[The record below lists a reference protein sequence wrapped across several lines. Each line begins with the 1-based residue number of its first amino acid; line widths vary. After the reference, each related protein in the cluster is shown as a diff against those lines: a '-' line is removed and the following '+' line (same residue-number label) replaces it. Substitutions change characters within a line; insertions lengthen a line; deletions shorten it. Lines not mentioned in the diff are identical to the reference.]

1 MDFDSYI
8 MSTGYV
14 DEQITALGSGIK
26 AIQNAGSQLIF
37 TLNDNSTL
45 TVTITGLSD
54 NNYTTADKN
63 KLSSLNN
70 TLLNKFTYVNNQL
83 LFDEQ
88 PISGT
93 VDLSNY
99 YNKAEVN
106 GLLLSK
112 ASISDVP
119 TKVSELTNDSNFA
132 DKVYVDTQDAT
143 KANVNHIHT
152 ISNINDLQNQLDNR
166 YTKLESLSKS
176 EVQTL
181 VSSISKGMNWKES
194 VTLVTD
200 LPTIGNIESDTR
212 IVTSTTTINVWN
224 GTTWIAIGSSANIP
238 MATPT
243 INGQMSMEDKAK
255 LDSIVLENL
264 VTIVGGNITIGGD
277 ILATTNGL
285 QNIGSPTNRF
295 GTIYVNE
302 AKLSTNT
309 LYIGDT
315 PVLGTSQDTIMIK
328 ADLDQSLTVK
338 TTGVGTTKVISGSG
352 VELSTSGM
360 NANINVQATGVGS
373 NANVT
378 ATNEVNLTAPRINI
392 TGEIGATGDTT
403 VGNLTVGGNLVIN
416 GSSLTVESTTV
427 RIEDNIIELNKNEVG
442 TGVTAGK
449 AGLKINRGDADAY
462 LLVFDETD
470 DNFKVGTDTV
480 LKAIATQDYVNS
492 NTHTHTN
499 KAVLDK
505 FTEVGGQ
512 LYYNGSA
519 MGGGTGTPTYFAEEW

>member
-1 MDFDSYI
+1 
-8 MSTGYV
+8 
-14 DEQITALGSGIK
+14 
-26 AIQNAGSQLIF
+26 
-37 TLNDNSTL
+37 
-45 TVTITGLSD
+45 
-54 NNYTTADKN
+54 
-63 KLSSLNN
+63 
-70 TLLNKFTYVNNQL
+70 
-83 LFDEQ
+83 
-88 PISGT
+88 
-93 VDLSNY
+93 
-99 YNKAEVN
+99 
-106 GLLLSK
+106 
-112 ASISDVP
+112 
-119 TKVSELTNDSNFA
+119 
-132 DKVYVDTQDAT
+132 
-143 KANVNHIHT
+143 
-152 ISNINDLQNQLDNR
+152 
-166 YTKLESLSKS
+166 
-176 EVQTL
+176 
-181 VSSISKGMNWKES
+181 MNWKES

-427 RIEDNIIELNKNEVG
+427 RIADNIMELNKNEVG